1 MSAEH
6 RITKISNQS
15 HLFCDSPAAE
25 VDVEKKVDLG
35 IFFRGED
42 VRDAFGVVPKL
53 ETIGRDPFT
62 FSSGHGK
69 VG

>member
-1 MSAEH
+1 MSLVECQQCMD
-6 RITKISNQS
+6 TSKISNQS
-15 HLFCDSPAAE
+15 HLFCDSSAAE

-53 ETIGRDPFT
+53 ETTG
-62 FSSGHGK
+62 
-69 VG
+69 